1 MDVKQIEAL
10 SSVISAS
17 VAQLKQL
24 QDSLKATEHTSAT
37 TRAEFLKPSLE
48 VVAAA
53 SQLVALVR
61 TPERYLMDL
70 STAHQ
75 LSTSLRVAV
84 ETHVVEILR
93 EKGKGPKKA
102 LSAKEIGA
110 LNHVNHLKLAR
121 VLRLLATHHVFDE
134 VSPNVFANNSI
145 STAMDTGKSLAELEA
160 RPDEKYDGSNGIAAL
175 VGLFSDET
183 FHNAVYTADVLKDPE
198 MTNSFSP
205 YDASFALAWPG
216 TRNIAMYDWLNLPE
230 NNRRKKRFGMGMHGM
245 NSMTPADAILRGFNW
260 NSLAPGTVVLDCGG
274 GVGSVSLPIV
284 RACPQIQLIVQDT
297 APVVAEGPI
306 FWQANHPQAL
316 AQGRVTFQGHSFFEP
331 QPAENKN
338 VAVWL
343 LRMIMHNWPD
353 AECIKILKNIR
364 SSSNKDT
371 RIVIVDNIMLYA
383 SRSQEVEGQET
394 GTSDPEALAPEP
406 LLANWGVA
414 NSLSYKQDLN
424 MLSNHNACE
433 RTVPEFAYLLSQ
445 AKFRIVEVHQAHQS
459 WLPQIVAVPV

>member
-1 MDVKQIEAL
+1 MDIKQIEAL
-10 SSVISAS
+10 SSVISSS

-24 QDSLKATEHTSAT
+24 QDSLKATEHSASS

-53 SQLVALVR
+53 SQLIALVR
-61 TPERYLMDL
+61 TPERYLMDM

-75 LSTSLRVAV
+75 LSASLRVVV

-102 LSAKEIGA
+102 LSAEEIGA
-110 LNHVNHLKLAR
+110 YNHVNHLKLAR
-121 VLRLLATHHVFDE
+121 VLRLLATHHVLDE
-134 VSPNVFANNSI
+134 VSPNVFANNAI
-145 STAMDTGKSLAELEA
+145 SSALDTGKTLAELEA
-160 RPDEKYDGSNGIAAL
+160 NPDEKYDGSNGIAAL
-175 VGLFSDET
+175 VGIFSDET
-183 FHNAVYTADVLKDPE
+183 FHNAVCTADVLKDPQ

-245 NSMTPADAILRGFNW
+245 NSMTPSDAILRGFNW
-260 NSLAPGTVVLDCGG
+260 ASLPPGSIVVDCGG

-284 RACPQIQLIVQDT
+284 QTCPQIRLIVQDT
-297 APVVAEGPI
+297 APVVAEGPT
-306 FWQANHPQAL
+306 FWQANQPQAL
-316 AQGRVTFQGHSFFEP
+316 AQGRVSFQGHNFFEP
-331 QPAENKN
+331 QPAENKDI
-338 VAVWL
+338 AVFL

-353 AECIKILKNIR
+353 AECIKILKNVR
-364 SSSNKDT
+364 NSCTKDT
-371 RIVIVDNIMLYA
+371 RIVIVDNIMLFA
-383 SRSQEVEGQET
+383 SRSQEIEGQET
-394 GTSDPEALAPEP
+394 GTSDPDALAPEP

-445 AKFRIVEVHQAHQS
+445 ANFRIVEVHQAHQS
-459 WLPQIVAVPV
+459 WLPQVVAVPI